1 MLSYFDFKIFTAA
14 FLRVLPN
21 KLGGILTTSCRV
33 DIENNCA
40 VTDGFEFMNL
50 WVNFAKFY
58 NLFMENPKK
67 VSLILQ
73 FWNKLT
79 YL

>member
-1 MLSYFDFKIFTAA
+1 MLSYFDFKIFIAA

-40 VTDGFEFMNL
+40 VIDGFEFMNL

-58 NLFMENPKK
+58 NPFMKNPKK
-67 VSLILQ
+67 ISLFSSFGIS
-73 FWNKLT
+73 
-79 YL
+79 